1 MLLGYYPGGGLVRL
15 KNPFSVWNLANL
27 EETEDNQSYGPLIST
42 EDWHTILDRNGFSG
56 TDLVIPDYQDTTC
69 HEISIIISTALDL
82 VPKPSTVPE
91 TLIVVADS
99 SIQQD
104 IAHRLQNSLIS
115 KGSSR
120 VDILSLQESVS
131 SQDISTKLC
140 VFLTEFGRPFLH
152 SLDAKTFLNLQ
163 SVLTSAQGFLWVTS
177 GGGRL
182 LQSPAF
188 RMIDGLAR
196 VLRTEQ
202 NGVPF
207 VTLALEHTERIQ
219 ETQIENIVRVFE
231 SGVSQLIGGCELEY
245 MEKDGILHINRM
257 IEANDLN
264 RDLDAKIKPQQ
275 SKIQAFGAGP
285 PLTLSVATPG
295 LLDSLQF
302 LEDRDCAKALA
313 AHEVLI
319 EVKATGVNFM
329 DCLTVLGQIDQRTLG
344 GECAGVVVQSGAEC
358 NLKPGDRVC
367 GCVTDSFGTYV
378 RCNAQL
384 VVKIPSNLSFVEAA
398 ALPVIY
404 STCYHALIE
413 LARLQ
418 SCETVLIHSGSG
430 GTGQSAIQ
438 IAKYIG
444 ADIYVTVG
452 SEIKKKLVMDLYD
465 IPEDHIFNSRSTAFA
480 EKIMHMT
487 QGRGVDII
495 LNSLSDERLV
505 ASWECI
511 ASFGRFIEIGK
522 KDIHSHAK
530 LSMFPFAR
538 NVSFCA
544 VDLAAMARERPLV
557 LRKSLQAVMA
567 LMESKRLFVPQPL
580 HIYSVS
586 EIEQAFRYMQTGKN
600 TGKSVVKI
608 EKNDLVLVRRLGF

>member
-1 MLLGYYPGGGLVRL
+1 M
-15 KNPFSVWNLANL
+15 
-27 EETEDNQSYGPLIST
+27 
-42 EDWHTILDRNGFSG
+42 
-56 TDLVIPDYQDTTC
+56 
-69 HEISIIISTALDL
+69 
-82 VPKPSTVPE
+82 
-91 TLIVVADS
+91 
-99 SIQQD
+99 
-104 IAHRLQNSLIS
+104 
-115 KGSSR
+115 
-120 VDILSLQESVS
+120 
-131 SQDISTKLC
+131 
-140 VFLTEFGRPFLH
+140 
-152 SLDAKTFLNLQ
+152 
-163 SVLTSAQGFLWVTS
+163 
-177 GGGRL
+177 
-182 LQSPAF
+182 
-188 RMIDGLAR
+188 
-196 VLRTEQ
+196 
-202 NGVPF
+202 
-207 VTLALEHTERIQ
+207 
-219 ETQIENIVRVFE
+219 
-231 SGVSQLIGGCELEY
+231 
-245 MEKDGILHINRM
+245 
-257 IEANDLN
+257 
-264 RDLDAKIKPQQ
+264 
-275 SKIQAFGAGP
+275 
-285 PLTLSVATPG
+285 
-295 LLDSLQF
+295 
-302 LEDRDCAKALA
+302 
-313 AHEVLI
+313 
-319 EVKATGVNFM
+319 
-329 DCLTVLGQIDQRTLG
+329 
-344 GECAGVVVQSGAEC
+344 VQSGAEC

-444 ADIYVTVG
+444 A
-452 SEIKKKLVMDLYD
+452 
-465 IPEDHIFNSRSTAFA
+465 EDHIFNSRSTAFA

-586 EIEQAFRYMQTGKN
+586 EIEEAFRYMQTGKN